1 MAYVGVQL
9 ENSISVDEL
18 FTVHYFEYMSD
29 FSFAG
34 ESHDFWEFVYVDK
47 GEVNVTADSIRT
59 TLKKGDIIFHKP
71 NEFHTVQ
78 ATGTIAPNLAVIS
91 FSSSSPAISFFEDK
105 ILRIDELERNLLAD
119 IIIEA
124 RNCFES
130 PLDDPYL
137 THMVK
142 KTPDIFG
149 SEQMLRI
156 LLEHFLIH
164 IVRRQS
170 NPIILKK
177 KLPLQPLK
185 TTKSRS
191 DSEVF
196 NRVID
201 YLEANLSE
209 HISLEL
215 ICRDNLIGRSQL
227 QKLFQEKTGNGVIE
241 YFSKMKIDAA
251 KQLIRTGHMNF
262 TQISQELGYSSIHYF
277 SRQFKKLTGMTPSEY
292 ASSIKAK
299 SEGGF
304 K

>member
-241 YFSKMKIDAA
+241 YFSKMKIESA
-251 KQLIRTGHMNF
+251 KHMIRIGSLNF
-262 TQISQELGYSSIHYF
+262 TQISEQLGYTSIHYF

-292 ASSIKAK
+292 ASSVKAMMDK
-299 SEGGF
+299 DA
-304 K
+304 